1 MEMKEVS
8 MAAKR
13 EREMTRREI
22 ISKAFLGVTGAL
34 LASLLPG
41 RMKET
46 RREEF
51 ERNISD
57 RDASYYKRLLG

>member
-1 MEMKEVS
+1 MKEAR
-8 MAAKR
+8 MATKK

-34 LASLLPG
+34 LVSFLPG

-57 RDASYYKRLLG
+57 REASYYKKLLG